1 MLAYISG
8 LKNLKY
14 RHKRFLFTSP
24 KIVYLACASLLFSSM
39 FIPRVSGGDAERKW
53 EILENQ
59 IGLLQD
65 SNRGKP
71 TTRTDSATLS
81 KQWKTGSGVN
91 KDKTRRLTTDLKKK
105 VHPGLPWVKI

>member
-1 MLAYISG
+1 
-8 LKNLKY
+8 
-14 RHKRFLFTSP
+14 
-24 KIVYLACASLLFSSM
+24 M